1 MHSFDKGNLKFISPC
16 PICKAR
22 FDIENIAVL
31 RNESHTSLLHIDC
44 GNCESSLI
52 ITLIKSNT
60 GIITNVGVLTDLKKD
75 DFRRFNDLP
84 AITIDEVLEFQKH
97 NKNDNIRTKK

>member
-1 MHSFDKGNLKFISPC
+1 MREFDKNNLKFISFC
-16 PICKAR
+16 PVCKAK
-22 FDIENIAVL
+22 FNAENVAVL
-31 RNESHTSLLHIDC
+31 RNEGSTSLLHIDC

-52 ITLIKSNT
+52 ITLIKGNT
-60 GIITNVGVLTDLKKD
+60 GIVTNVGILTDFKKD

-84 AITIDEVLEFQKH
+84 AITVDEVLEFQKY